1 MHLSRLLPVMTAIVA
16 LAALSPRAAQQTTG
30 AAASSAHQHDAAAQH
45 AMGFDPHKTT
55 HHFYLYED
63 GGAIDVS
70 VNDKADTTN
79 RDAIR
84 MHLSH
89 IAMMFGEGQF
99 DAPMMTHETTSMPGI
114 ADLAKL
120 KDKIK
125 YAYTETP
132 VGGRVDITTTDKAA
146 LAAAH
151 AFLKYQIKEH
161 ETGDK
166 TNVTKRK

>member
-1 MHLSRLLPVMTAIVA
+1 MHLTRLFPVATALVA
-16 LAALSPRAAQQTTG
+16 LAIASPRAAQQTSG
-30 AAASSAHQHDAAAQH
+30 AAATPAHPHDAAAQH

-55 HHFYLYED
+55 HHFHLYED
-63 GGAIDVS
+63 GGAIDVR
-70 VNDKADTTN
+70 VNDKADATN

-99 DAPMMTHETTSMPGI
+99 DAPMMVHETTSMPGI
-114 ADLAKL
+114 EDLAKL

-125 YAYTETP
+125 YAYVETP
-132 VGGRVDITTTDKAA
+132 AGGRVDIVTTDKAA
-146 LAAAH
+146 LAATH

-166 TNVTKRK
+166 TSVTKRK